1 MFSGWRAAGHRTRL
15 AGGDRR
21 PLRGY
26 DAVHLAAALD
36 LDRHLR
42 HAGLPAVTFVAADA
56 ALCRAAAA
64 EGLTVVDAA
73 AVR

>member
-1 MFSGWRAAGHRTRL
+1 MLDDQLRL
-15 AGGDRR
+15 AVDLVHCR
-21 PLRGY
+21 PLRGD
-26 DAVHLAAALD
+26 DAEQLAAALD

>member
-1 MFSGWRAAGHRTRL
+1 M
-15 AGGDRR
+15 
-21 PLRGY
+21 
-26 DAVHLAAALD
+26 HLAAALD
-36 LDRHLR
+36 IDRHLR

-56 ALCRAAAA
+56 ALCRVAAT